1 MRKVKVIIFIVA
13 LIIGLTFAKVFGAV
27 LGFGLPTVSF
37 NIFSGIKGSGVT
49 KIEKRELSN
58 FKKID
63 TSGIINLEVT
73 AQKDFDVNVETDDNL
88 LEYVVTEVKG
98 DTLKIYTKQNISP
111 RNKIRVVVAMP
122 DLTGVDVSGIAKV
135 TANNIK
141 TESFNLEITGAS
153 KVELNGEANNLIIN
167 ASGASKIDAEN
178 LKVESANVDVSG
190 ASNITVNATE
200 EVRADASGAS
210 KINYVGEPKN
220 VIKHTSGASK
230 VLQK

>member
-13 LIIGLTFAKVFGAV
+13 LVVGLMFAKVFGAV
-27 LGFGLPTVSF
+27 LGFSAPTFSF
-37 NIFSGIKGSGVT
+37 SIFSGVRGSGVA
-49 KIEKRELSN
+49 KVEKREVSG

-73 AQKDFDVNVETDDNL
+73 AQKDFSIEVETDDNL
-88 LEYVVTEVKG
+88 LQYVITEVKG

-111 RNKIRVVVAMP
+111 RNKIHVVIAMP
-122 DLTGVDVSGIAKV
+122 DLTGVDVSGVAKV

-141 TESFNLEITGAS
+141 TDSFNLDISGAS
-153 KVELNGEANNLIIN
+153 KVELNGEANSLNID

-178 LKVESANVDVSG
+178 LKVANANVDVSG

-200 EVRADASGAS
+200 EVKADASGAS

-220 VIKHTSGASK
+220 VVKKTSGASR
-230 VLQK
+230 VSQK